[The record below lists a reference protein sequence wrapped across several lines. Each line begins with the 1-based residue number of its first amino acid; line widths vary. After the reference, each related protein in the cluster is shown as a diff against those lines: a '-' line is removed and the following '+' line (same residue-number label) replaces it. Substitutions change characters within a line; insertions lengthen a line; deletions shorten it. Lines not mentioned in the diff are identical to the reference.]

1 MVFIDFITIFFFIT
15 FIFNF
20 FVVIYTVYLFFEI
33 KIFNHG
39 QGAKLKHKKQ
49 NFLER
54 KENENKKNSIYIIIG
69 GFN

>member
-1 MVFIDFITIFFFIT
+1 MVFIDLITFFFFIT
-15 FIFNF
+15 FIINF
-20 FVVIYTVYLFFEI
+20 FVVIYTIYLFFEI

-54 KENENKKNSIYIIIG
+54 KEN
-69 GFN
+69 